1 LLVRHRG
8 SLAVTLA
15 CAGYAIYPAALI
27 ASQTLLL
34 EPWLNLFCLLGALLV
49 FPPGRRAGSRR
60 LAWGGACFGFAA
72 AIKIWAFAPA
82 LLAGVTG
89 GAGGPSRRGRAWFA
103 AGFAAG
109 LAVPCLPFLALAPSG
124 FGRTVFVS
132 ELVQSTHGRFGPK
145 LRLADITGQDVA
157 ASRAVLAADTRVW
170 QAAFSRARYVWL
182 IGSGGNT
189 SPRIAWTWSLYGY
202 FDQHFRLLR
211 FASSFRGKG
220 DVPRGGL
227 YGRA

>member
-1 LLVRHRG
+1 MRLFPLSRPGYLSGDTQYDDGVYFGNVARLATAVADAANVTLIGLLVRHRG

-82 LLAGVTG
+82 LLAGLTGWGLTPLDRYVLLGAAVVTVMMFVPLG
-89 GAGGPSRRGRAWFA
+89 VVRALRG
-103 AGFAAG
+103 
-109 LAVPCLPFLALAPSG
+109 
-124 FGRTVFVS
+124 
-132 ELVQSTHGRFGPK
+132 
-145 LRLADITGQDVA
+145 LR
-157 ASRAVLAADTRVW
+157 RAV
-170 QAAFSRARYVWL
+170 
-182 IGSGGNT
+182 
-189 SPRIAWTWSLYGY
+189 
-202 FDQHFRLLR
+202 
-211 FASSFRGKG
+211 RG
-220 DVPRGGL
+220 PRGGSSCRPAAR
-227 YGRA
+227 GDRAPAS